1 MAKITVKLPDELMRK
16 MDSLG
21 KETDRIV
28 KASLEAG
35 GELIKRE
42 ALKKY
47 DAISGRPLIIRKNGR
62 LYNYGKRSKG
72 VLRNSIGIAPVKVNS
87 KGEYDIKIGF
97 AKAVEPDTGIRCG
110 YLAAIIERGVLHGAR
125 NQPPRPFI
133 KPAERA
139 SKQASID
146 AFQKKFDEEVEK
158 L

>member
-28 KASLEAG
+28 KASLEAA
-35 GELIKRE
+35 GEPVKHEVLS
-42 ALKKY
+42 KY
-47 DAISGRPLIIRKNGR
+47 DAVVGRPHIVKGLNRR
-62 LYNYGKRSKG
+62 LYNYGVRSTG
-72 VLRNSIGIAPVKVNS
+72 GLRRSIGISPARINRR
-87 KGEYDIKIGF
+87 GEYDIKIGF
-97 AKAVEPDTGIRCG
+97 AGNVPNGKITYGR
-110 YLAAIIERGVLHGAR
+110 LAGIIERGCKKRG
-125 NQPPRPFI
+125 QPPRPFI
-133 KPAERA
+133 KPAKRA